1 MERDVIAQPPVP
13 RKAATVMLLRDG
25 DDGMEVFMIVRH
37 QNSDVHAGALV
48 FPGGRVDDEDYD
60 LAADVAVFPPL
71 PGVHAS
77 MAALRVAAVRETF
90 EECGVL
96 LARARGDETLV
107 SATRLRDIE
116 AAHRAAMTRGER
128 TFGAILT
135 AENLIIAS
143 ETMVYFA
150 NWITPQRSSKRFDTH
165 FFLAAAPSDQVALH
179 DGHEAVDSVWIA
191 PAAALERATTGIYQ
205 LRFPTQ
211 MNLQNLGRHPLSA
224 AAMDA
229 ARASRVVTVISKQE
243 KTGDGRR
250 VLRIPLEAGYGGE
263 LFESLDPPP

>member
-1 MERDVIAQPPVP
+1 MSQNVIATP

-25 DDGMEVFMIVRH
+25 GGGMEVFMIVRH

-48 FPGGRVDDEDYD
+48 FPGGRVEGEDYT
-60 LAADVAVFPPL
+60 LAADAAMFPPL
-71 PGVHAS
+71 AGVDVD

-96 LARARGDETLV
+96 LARARGDEALIG
-107 SATRLRDIE
+107 AARLREIE
-116 AAHRAAMTRGER
+116 AAHGAAMIRGER
-128 TFGAILT
+128 TFGAILA
-135 AENLIIAS
+135 AENLVIAS
-143 ETMVYFA
+143 EAMVYFA
-150 NWITPQRSSKRFDTH
+150 NWITPQRAGKRFDTH

-191 PAAALERATTGIYQ
+191 PPRAIEDARAGTYQ

-211 MNLQNLGRHPLSA
+211 MNLQKLGRHTQPA

-229 ARASRVVTVISKQE
+229 ARSSRVVTVMSKHE
-243 KTGDGRR
+243 KSGDGRR
-250 VLRIPLEAGYGGE
+250 LVRLPLEAGYGGE
-263 LFESLDPPP
+263 LFEPIDAPSAA